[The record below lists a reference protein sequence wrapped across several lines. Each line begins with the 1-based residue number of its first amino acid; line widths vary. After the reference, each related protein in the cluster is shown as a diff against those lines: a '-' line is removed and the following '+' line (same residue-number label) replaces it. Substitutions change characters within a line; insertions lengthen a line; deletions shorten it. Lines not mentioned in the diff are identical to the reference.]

1 MDIDDLIEFGFDGVI
16 EMWRQKDSPMQIVL
30 AKDSDVPLRQQ
41 LAEQIV
47 FLITT
52 DQLQVGEE
60 LPSVRALAR
69 QSKVHHNTVSE
80 AYQDLVRRG
89 WLTRRRGSRLVVG
102 KGSGTPSVPPHDL
115 DELINESI
123 QRAREMG
130 YTLQA
135 LRQRVSERLLAQPP
149 DHLLVVEQEPGL
161 REIIRAE
168 VRESLGCSAQSC
180 SYEEFAREPSLAVG
194 AQVLV
199 ANHFVENMK
208 PLVSRSRPAIG
219 IVYSR
224 AAEHV
229 DLIRKLQNPSIVAVV
244 SVSESLLK
252 TARSLLAP
260 AVGRRHTLN
269 EVLVVQGIPISL
281 GTADLAF
288 CDTITIG
295 MVRSRRKV
303 HYRLIAT
310 DCLDHLASSLS
321 QY

>member
-1 MDIDDLIEFGFDGVI
+1 M
-16 EMWRQKDSPMQIVL
+16 KIVL
-30 AKDSDVPLRQQ
+30 TKDSDVPLRQQ

-60 LPSVRALAR
+60 LPSVRALGR

-102 KGSGTPSVPPHDL
+102 TGSGRPSIPPHDL

-135 LRQRVSERLLAQPP
+135 LRQRVGERLLAQPP

-161 REIIRAE
+161 REIIQAE
-168 VRESLGCSAQSC
+168 VRESLGWSAQSC
-180 SYEEFAREPSLAVG
+180 SYEEFAQEPGLAVG

-199 ANHFVENMK
+199 ANHFVENMN

-229 DLIRKLQNPSIVAVV
+229 DLICKLQNPSIVAVV

-269 EVLVVQGIPISL
+269 EVLVVQGVPIRL
-281 GTADLAF
+281 GTADLVF

-310 DCLDHLASSLS
+310 DCLDHLAASLS
-321 QY
+321 RY